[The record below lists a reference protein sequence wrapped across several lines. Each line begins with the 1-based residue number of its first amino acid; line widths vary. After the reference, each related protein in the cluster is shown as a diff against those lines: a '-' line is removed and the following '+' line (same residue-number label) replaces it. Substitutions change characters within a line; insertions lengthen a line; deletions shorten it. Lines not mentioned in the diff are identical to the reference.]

1 LTLNKEGAATM
12 NLNGQRWFNRLWIG
26 FTLGLAF
33 SGGIVLPALA
43 QSAAAQGYVLL
54 ERGWVNDA
62 IAVFQQA
69 LRSNPQSLEAK
80 LGLAIAYQRAGQD
93 ANAWQAYQQVLS
105 QDPQN
110 RRALSA
116 VGQLGSYRAEWQPR
130 GIQALTTLL
139 TLTPNDTAARAQRAL
154 LYGYQSQFAEALADY
169 TLLLSSNPT
178 PEVLLGAAQIYAY
191 SGDYQGSLS
200 LFDRYLATGKSLSNS
215 AATAYALALEQTG
228 NSAKAIQIL
237 EPRLRS
243 LTSFDATAI
252 QVRASLASA
261 YAANRQIDQALATLE
276 PLSDRPEALL
286 PLARALSTIGR
297 QSQNADLYETAVAY
311 YQQVLQQTPNPS
323 VGLLIEIADVFS
335 DSPESQAEALPLYQ
349 QVAAQQPQNQSV
361 QVKRLILEQQL
372 GQISKSELQ
381 SQLQQTLGTLPT
393 AASER
398 RSLALAL
405 LRIDPPNSE
414 FLPLFQAAL
423 QDSVDV
429 PFFNFR
435 IAQIYLQQGDR
446 AAARQA
452 LAQYA
457 TTPVGT
463 QDPASDF
470 LLAEIDRQDGDLAAS
485 ASRYQAI
492 ADRNLGDPVTGD
504 ALRGLAGIRL
514 AQGDL
519 EAALSVYRSLVAAH
533 PDDLNSQLG
542 EAGVAYRLQ
551 KISQAEAETVLNRWL
566 SQQATGQSRGQSEGQ
581 SIVAPPAELFLLVGA
596 LPADAQRE
604 SLYQALLA
612 TDPNNIAINRRWVQ
626 VLAQRDPASAQ
637 AKVDQ
642 LLATNPDPIGVYF
655 IQGDLGQAI
664 GNLPLASQSYE
675 AILAKQPNNADALS
689 ALGGV
694 RFQQKRFAEAQRLY
708 TQVLAQRPN
717 DFDTQR
723 ILAELSLAQDQPIA
737 ALAKFQALQ
746 QNHPDSHMSDRIQHL
761 QIDLLRRRGFQP
773 YWERY

>member
-1 LTLNKEGAATM
+1 M
-12 NLNGQRWFNRLWIG
+12 NLFWQRWFNRLWLG
-26 FTLGLAF
+26 STLGLALF
-33 SGGIVLPALA
+33 WSMAIPTSAQVSPAA
-43 QSAAAQGYVLL
+43 QQGYVLL

-62 IAVFQQA
+62 IAAFRQA
-69 LRSNPQSLEAK
+69 LQSNPQSLDAK

-105 QDPQN
+105 QDPNN
-110 RRALSA
+110 RRALTA
-116 VGQLGSYRAEWQPR
+116 VGQLGSYRPEWQPR

-139 TLTPNDTAARAQRAL
+139 TLSPDDKAARAQRAL
-154 LYGYQSQFAEALADY
+154 LYGYQSQFADAIADY
-169 TLLLSSNPT
+169 MLLLESNPT
-178 PEVLLGAAQIYAY
+178 PDVVLGAAQIYAY

-200 LFDRYLATGKSLSNS
+200 LFQRYLATGKPLSNS

-228 NSAKAIQIL
+228 DPAKAIQIL

-243 LTSFDATAI
+243 LTTLDDTAI
-252 QVRASLASA
+252 QMRASLASA

-276 PLSDRPEALL
+276 PLRDRPGALL

-311 YQQVLQQTPNPS
+311 YQQVLQQTPKPS
-323 VGLLIEIADVFS
+323 AGLLIEIADVLS
-335 DSPESQAEALPLYQ
+335 DSPESQAAALPLYQ
-349 QVAAQQPQNQSV
+349 QAAAQQPHNQSV
-361 QVKRLILEQQL
+361 QVKQLILEQQL
-372 GQISKSELQ
+372 GQLSKADLQ
-381 SQLQQTLGTLPT
+381 SQLQQILGTLPT

-405 LRIDPPNSE
+405 LRIDPPNPE

-452 LAQYA
+452 LAAYVA
-457 TTPVGT
+457 TPVGT

-470 LLAEIDRQDGDLAAS
+470 LLAEMDRQEGNLDAS
-485 ASRYQAI
+485 AKRYQAI
-492 ADRNLGDPVTGD
+492 VDRNLGDQVTRD
-504 ALRGLAGIRL
+504 ASRGLAGIRL
-514 AQGDL
+514 AQGRPE
-519 EAALSVYRSLVAAH
+519 EALKIYQSLVAAN
-533 PDDLNSQLG
+533 PEDGDSQLG
-542 EAGVAYRLQ
+542 QAGVAYRLK
-551 KISQAEAETVLNRWL
+551 KISQAEAETVLNHWL
-566 SQQATGQSRGQSEGQ
+566 TGHSLAE
-581 SIVAPPAELFLLVGA
+581 PPSELFLLVGA

-604 SLYQALLA
+604 SLYQSLLE
-612 TDPNNIAINRRWVQ
+612 TDPNNIAINLRWVQ
-626 VLAQRDPASAQ
+626 LLAQRDPAIAQ
-637 AKVDQ
+637 AKVNQ
-642 LLATNPDPIGVYF
+642 LLSTNPDQIGVYF
-655 IQGDLGQAI
+655 IQGELGQAI

-675 AILAKQPNNADALS
+675 AILEKQPNNADALS

-694 RFQQKRFAEAQRLY
+694 RFQQKRFAEAKRLY
-708 TQVLAQRPN
+708 TQVLAQRPD

-737 ALAKFQALQ
+737 ALEQFQTLQ
-746 QNHPDSHMSDRIQHL
+746 QSHPDTPDFHMSDRIQQL